1 MNEHVAAK
9 AGRATYQDVLDA
21 PENMVAELIR
31 GALHLQ
37 PRPAFPHARAASMLT
52 IEVGGTVR
60 SGARRPGWLVD
71 RHGARAAFRR

>member
-37 PRPAFPHARAASMLT
+37 PRPAFAACAGSARC
-52 IEVGGTVR
+52 
-60 SGARRPGWLVD
+60 
-71 RHGARAAFRR
+71 